1 MKTFY
6 LFLLMTLCS
15 GYGMSQA
22 TLFSEESDV
31 ITYMDGKT
39 FYNSGNG
46 IEIQFGYIS
55 IYNTYGI
62 KVFNKNDAKNY
73 FINCSIDTYGSYA
86 DIFGMNA
93 EDGQNFGFR
102 LFKTKLIVGRGEPD
116 EVTFY
121 LQ

>member
-1 MKTFY
+1 
-6 LFLLMTLCS
+6 MTLCS

-46 IEIQFGYIS
+46 LEIQFGYIS

-62 KVFNKNDAKNY
+62 KVVNKNDAKNY